1 MLPSIPAAL
10 APAMN
15 SMRAARAGQ
24 TAWRALWVLLTL
36 TLLLGSG
43 ARARASDE
51 LPQPPGLA
59 PGDAASGRAIVADR
73 QTGLCLLCHSG
84 PFPEV
89 RQQGT
94 LAPALD
100 GAGSRYSIGQLRMR
114 IAEARRINPD
124 SLMPS
129 YRAVDAADRVGP
141 QWRGRPL
148 LSDQQIEHV
157 VAYLATLR

>member
-1 MLPSIPAAL
+1 MLAL
-10 APAMN
+10 AMN
-15 SMRAARAGQ
+15 SMRAAGVGRAAGC
-24 TAWRALWVLLTL
+24 ALPGLLAL
-36 TLLLGSG
+36 TLLFGSG
-43 ARARASDE
+43 ARAQTSDE
-51 LPQPPGLA
+51 LLQPAGLA
-59 PGDAASGRAIVADR
+59 PGDAVLGRAIVADR

-114 IAEARRINPD
+114 VAEARRINPD